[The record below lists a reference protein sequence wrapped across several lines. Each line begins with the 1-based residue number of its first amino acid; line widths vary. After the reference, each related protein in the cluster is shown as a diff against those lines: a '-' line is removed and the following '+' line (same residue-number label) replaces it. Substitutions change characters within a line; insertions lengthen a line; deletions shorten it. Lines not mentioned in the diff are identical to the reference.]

1 MKLINITKNHSL
13 PIKASVV
20 TLGNFDGVH
29 RGHCALIKEVV
40 KRAKKAH
47 ASSVVISF
55 EPHTRAVLTPGKK
68 QPFLSTLEEKAILL
82 RPYGVDFLACIP
94 FDKKFANVSAEEF
107 VENVLKKEFHAKEWV
122 MGEGHTF
129 GKNHAGNK
137 NFSHNSKGKN
147 DIYIVAVKSL
157 ISKHAAISSTGIR
170 EKINEGRIADA
181 VKMLGH
187 PYLLVSSRISGVKMG
202 SRLGFPTLNFARLP
216 SNKVLPP
223 PGIYAAELEYG
234 PRRWRGALYFGD
246 CPTFGNRDVHFEFHA
261 FDYTGSGPEEG
272 KSACLWVHSM
282 IRPDKAFKSQGE
294 LAGQMAKDI
303 VTIKNFFTGEGAMP
317 VTKEKNQEIVKK
329 YGKNEKDSGNT
340 EVQIALLTERI
351 NMITEHSKVH
361 KQDNHSRYGLLKMV
375 GERRTL
381 LEFLKRKDIA
391 KYRTLIEK
399 LKIRK

>member
-391 KYRTLIEK
+391 QYRLLIEK